1 MNVVTGKL
9 KKNAFRI
16 SKVRG
21 ETALRVRIP
30 GGCIDAASLAVVV
43 HIAKTYGNGSINLTA
58 RQGVEIPG
66 ISLDQVD
73 AVNRAL
79 QPVIDNL
86 GINQSEPNTGYPA
99 SGTRNISACVG
110 SRLCPYACFDTTAFA
125 QQMEK
130 EIFPNNI
137 HVKIAFSGC
146 PNDCLKVRMNDF
158 GIMGMSDVQFDGTRC
173 IGCGACIQVCRR
185 KAVSALQAVQ
195 GKPAID
201 RKSCIGC
208 GECVL
213 ACPTLA
219 WTRSPKKYFR
229 LTLMGRSGKK
239 NPRMAIDFI
248 KWVDADSIIQIVKN
262 TYAYADHYM
271 DRTAPGGK
279 EQLGYIIDRTGVEEY
294 LRWAMKDVHL
304 PAKAEV
310 YTPLYWGGIHYQSI

>member
-43 HIAKTYGNGSINLTA
+43 QIAKTYGNGVINLTA

-66 ISLDQVD
+66 IALDQVD
-73 AVNRAL
+73 AVNQAL
-79 QPVIDNL
+79 QPVIEAL

-125 QQMEK
+125 QTMEK
-130 EIFPNNI
+130 AVFPNNI

-158 GIMGMSDVQFDGTRC
+158 GIMGMSAVQFDGTRC
-173 IGCGACIQVCRR
+173 ISCGACIQVCRR
-185 KAVSALQAVQ
+185 KAVSALRAVQ
-195 GKPAID
+195 GQPAID
-201 RKSCIGC
+201 RKACIGC

-219 WTRSPKKYFR
+219 WTRNPKKYFR

-248 KWVDADSIIQIVKN
+248 KWVDAASIIQIVKN

-304 PAKAEV
+304 PAQAEV
-310 YTPLYWGGIHYQSI
+310 YSPLYWGGIHY